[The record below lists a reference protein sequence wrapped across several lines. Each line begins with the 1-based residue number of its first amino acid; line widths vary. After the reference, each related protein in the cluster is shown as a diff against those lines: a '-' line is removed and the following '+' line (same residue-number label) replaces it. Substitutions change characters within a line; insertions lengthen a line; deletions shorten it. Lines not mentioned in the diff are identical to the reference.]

1 MFQNK
6 YPLDTLLDYRASVN
20 DQLTPDQRRE
30 LDEIEEMLSCAMI
43 KKGITP
49 KITSFQKLQTDSKFM
64 FSVDIDEVGR
74 VHNGMCSISVGV
86 HLQQSTQLPSYLV
99 KLMCFQMTL

>member
-1 MFQNK
+1 M
-6 YPLDTLLDYRASVN
+6 DTLLDYRASVN

-64 FSVDIDEVGR
+64 LNVDIDE
-74 VHNGMCSISVGV
+74 
-86 HLQQSTQLPSYLV
+86 LV
-99 KLMCFQMTL
+99 RLYVRRTGCYTPMGHIKKCICWLRE